1 LSSRLSARPPLHSLD
16 VRPEGEEF
24 MRLSLAS
31 IALIVTAGFGA
42 LLDLRGIAGE
52 PPAPARLEFER
63 RLLDGS
69 DIGVLFPTFADFDG
83 DGKIDLL
90 VGVKGLGKGR
100 LHDKRF
106 GDGGLL
112 VYLNRGSNAR
122 PIYAKPFWFD
132 DMVPSGLI
140 PQG

>member
-1 LSSRLSARPPLHSLD
+1 MRSSMVSIVVMVSAGS
-16 VRPEGEEF
+16 
-24 MRLSLAS
+24 
-31 IALIVTAGFGA
+31 GA
-42 LLDLRGIAGE
+42 LLDLRGVGCE
-52 PPAPARLEFER
+52 PTVPGRLEFKK

-100 LHDKRF
+100 LRDKKY

-112 VYLNRGSNAR
+112 VYLNRGTNAG

-132 DMVPSGLI
+132 DVVASGHI
-140 PQG
+140 PHG